1 MSWSNPRISS
11 RLTCTCLFSSCLV
24 SLAGSRVGICF
35 TVFST
40 LSNYSPLHK
49 PYHPP
54 PFTTALLYGSAA
66 GIFGMVALHPFESK
80 VPLMEMLA
88 KGGGGTIGRGA
99 VAVGLVISVQN
110 MLVREVLRN
119 R

>member
-1 MSWSNPRISS
+1 
-11 RLTCTCLFSSCLV
+11 
-24 SLAGSRVGICF
+24 
-35 TVFST
+35 
-40 LSNYSPLHK
+40 
-49 PYHPP
+49 
-54 PFTTALLYGSAA
+54 
-66 GIFGMVALHPFESK
+66 MVALHPFESK

-110 MLVREVLRN
+110 MLVREVLRK